1 MTKDIDIYEF
11 GPGAYKV
18 WLKGKLMGFIAKNN
32 NKYSI
37 YSPDGNKLSKSG
49 YISLEI
55 AIVKLKTK
63 FKNGFK

>member
-1 MTKDIDIYEF
+1 MAKDIDIHEF

-18 WLKGKLMGFIAKNN
+18 WLEGKLIGFICKNTD
-32 NKYSI
+32 KYGI